1 MKKIRFVAL
10 AMALVM
16 LALCAVAC
24 TSEKVTVNCKVSV
37 EVDGEIYLEEY
48 PYAVTNKVETP
59 PTILQAVSE
68 VFTMVEYDYGVDDE
82 GNSLTYVTVDGTEY
96 VGGMA
101 ADGSGI
107 GFWGARVNGA
117 EPESGRMG
125 NTVVKEGDHIVV
137 YFDFQPMEVVEF
149 SDGEE

>member
-24 TSEKVTVNCKVSV
+24 TSEKITVNCKVSV
-37 EVDGEIYLEEY
+37 EIDGEIYLDQY
-48 PYAVTNKVETP
+48 AYAVTNKVETP

-68 VFTMVEYDYGVDDE
+68 VFTMVEYDHGVDDE
-82 GNSLTYVTVDGTEY
+82 GLSLTYVTVDGTEY

-107 GFWGARVNGA
+107 GYWGCTVNGA
-117 EPESGRMG
+117 EPEAGRMG
-125 NTVVKEGDHIVV
+125 NTAIKEGDHVV
-137 YFDFQPMEVVEF
+137 VKFNFQPMDVQEF
-149 SDGEE
+149 SDPEA